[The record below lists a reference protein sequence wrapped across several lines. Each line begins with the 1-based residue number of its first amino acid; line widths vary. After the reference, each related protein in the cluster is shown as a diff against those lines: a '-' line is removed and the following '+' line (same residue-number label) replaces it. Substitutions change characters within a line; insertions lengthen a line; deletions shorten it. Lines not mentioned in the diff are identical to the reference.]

1 MLRKLVFWLILVPLA
16 IIILMFAVANR
27 QIVTVSFDPFSETAP
42 AASVS
47 VPLFVLIFVLVIL
60 GVVIGGVAA
69 WLRQSGYRRVARQRD
84 ADVTAL
90 RREIETLNAKLG
102 DKFDAPAADHT
113 ARLAYR
119 RPANG

>member
-1 MLRKLVFWLILVPLA
+1 MFRKLVFWLILVPLA
-16 IIILMFAVANR
+16 IVILMFAVANR
-27 QIVTVSFDPFSETAP
+27 EIVTVSFDPFSATAP
-42 AASVS
+42 AAAVS
-47 VPLFVLIFVLVIL
+47 VPLFVLVFVLVIL
-60 GVVIGGVAA
+60 GVIIGGVAS
-69 WLRQSGYRRVARQRD
+69 WLRQSGYRRVARNRD

-119 RPANG
+119 RPG

>member
-27 QIVTVSFDPFSETAP
+27 EIVTVSFDPFSETAP

>member
-16 IIILMFAVANR
+16 IVILMFAVANR
-27 QIVTVSFDPFSETAP
+27 EVVTVSFDPFSATAP

-47 VPLFVLIFVLVIL
+47 IPLFVLIFVLVIL
-60 GVVIGGVAA
+60 GVIIGGVAA
-69 WLRQSGYRRVARQRD
+69 WLRQSGYRRAARQRD

-90 RREIETLNAKLG
+90 RREIETLHAKLD
-102 DKFDAPAADHT
+102 DKFDASAQDQV

-119 RPANG
+119 RPAGG

>member
-1 MLRKLVFWLILVPLA
+1 MLRKIAFWLILVPLA
-16 IIILMFAVANR
+16 ILILMFAVANR
-27 QIVTVSFDPFSETAP
+27 EFVTVSFDPFSETAP
-42 AASVS
+42 AASIR

-60 GVVIGGVAA
+60 GVILGGVAA
-69 WLRQSGYRRVARQRD
+69 WLRQSSYRRAARSRD

-90 RREIETLNAKLG
+90 RREIEMLHAKFG
-102 DKFDAPAADHT
+102 DKFDAPAVDHA

>member
-1 MLRKLVFWLILVPLA
+1 MLRKLAFWLILVPIA
-16 IIILMFAVANR
+16 IIILMFAIANR
-27 QIVTVSFDPFSETAP
+27 EIVTVSFDPFSETAP

-47 VPLFVLIFVLVIL
+47 VPLFVLVFVFVISGVIL
-60 GVVIGGVAA
+60 GGLAA
-69 WLRQSGYRRVARQRD
+69 WLRQSGYRRAARNRD

-90 RREIETLNAKLG
+90 RREIEMLNAKL
-102 DKFDAPAADHT
+102 DERLDAPAADHT